1 MSENGRKRGSSSP
14 LDVATCRDLFDLPHS
29 PPYTDKER
37 HEFLKNSDPL
47 TQFLTQLKAVPI
59 EGERDSYR
67 LEPQAYCTT
76 IERLQQLDTDLWGY
90 VVDKIRWATSS

>member
-1 MSENGRKRGSSSP
+1 MVEREEARLHSMSQPAETCSTYPTRLRIQIKR
-14 LDVATCRDLFDLPHS
+14 DTN
-29 PPYTDKER
+29 
-37 HEFLKNSDPL
+37 FLKNSDPL